1 MRLRSVLIFVGLL
14 SALSPLSVTQRSG
27 SEQPSSETPAIQ
39 GVLLGT
45 GFPAPD
51 PERAGPSNAVLVGEK
66 VFIVD
71 TGRGVMMR
79 LSAIKKRPSRIDAVF
94 LTHLH
99 SDHTADL
106 PDLFTTTWIIGRFK
120 PLELYGPEGVKEAA
134 DGVKK
139 FLAADIHIRRDLA
152 GMLPAAGAEINAH
165 VIQPGVVYDDG
176 EVKVIAFA
184 VDHKPVEP
192 AFGYRFESHGRVIVF
207 SGDYHPH
214 EDTVSAVKGADV
226 LVSEVYVPE
235 YFGREGDAVAERLR
249 RYHCTPEQAAELAQ
263 KAGVKK
269 LVFTHIIPPSA
280 SDEIVERARKLFSGE
295 VVAGTDL
302 MRF

>member
-1 MRLRSVLIFVGLL
+1 MRFPFLL
-14 SALSPLSVTQRSG
+14 LWMFALTSWSSSFTQQSLSQQSSPT
-27 SEQPSSETPAIQ
+27 TPAMQ

-51 PERAGPSNAVLVGEK
+51 PERAGPSNAVIVGEK
-66 VFIVD
+66 LFIVD
-71 TGRGVMMR
+71 TGRGVVMR
-79 LSAIKKRPSRIDAVF
+79 LSAIEKRPSHVNAVF

-106 PDLFTTTWIIGRFK
+106 PDLFTTTWIVGRAT
-120 PLELYGPEGVKEAA
+120 PLELYGPQGVREAA
-134 DGVKK
+134 DGVEK

-152 GMLPAAGAEINAH
+152 GMLPAAGAKINAH
-165 VIQPGVVYDDG
+165 IVHPGVVYDDG
-176 EVKVIAFA
+176 EVRVIAFA

-192 AFGYRFESHGRVIVF
+192 AFGYRFESHGRAIVF

-214 EDTVSAVKGADV
+214 DDLVPAIKGADV

-235 YFGREGDAVAERLR
+235 YFGKEGDAVAERLR
-249 RYHCTPEQAAELAQ
+249 RYHCTPEQAADLAQ

-295 VVAGTDL
+295 VVAGIDL